1 MIFCYAHSVRRAP
14 QTEEEQKA
22 ENAKLLEIWEKIKM
36 KSPFWNPEVPAEKPR
51 ED

>member
-1 MIFCYAHSVRRAP
+1 MKICYAHSMRRAP

-22 ENAKLLEIWEKIKM
+22 ENAKLLEAWEKVKM
-36 KSPFWNPEVPAEKPR
+36 NSPFFTPKVPDEKPR